1 MLTQKTDASKNN
13 YTHSEHALKKQNT
26 HHLARNEKYQNN
38 YSKQYGKVERHD
50 QATDQMISVQKETGE
65 DAGFPGQS
73 FEQLN
78 KYKKAKS
85 QAKPKKVER
94 SAFKNRA
101 SQSKCRLPSRTGEGW
116 RPAILPPAEAEV
128 DYLCN
133 IAIIGHELEQENSL
147 NDRKQEVQDQA
158 SQQSHRM
165 KFYPTKDQAN

>member
-38 YSKQYGKVERHD
+38 YSKQYGKVERHY
-50 QATDQMISVQKETGE
+50 QATDQMISAQKETGE

-85 QAKPKKVER
+85 QAKPKTVEK
-94 SAFKNRA
+94 SAF
-101 SQSKCRLPSRTGEGW
+101 
-116 RPAILPPAEAEV
+116 
-128 DYLCN
+128 
-133 IAIIGHELEQENSL
+133 
-147 NDRKQEVQDQA
+147 
-158 SQQSHRM
+158 
-165 KFYPTKDQAN
+165 